1 MNEVK
6 IFNNGDFG
14 SVRTVEMNEEIF
26 FVGKDVAEILGYVN
40 SNKAIQMHVDDEDKF
55 LRSARGTEMGKL
67 FSSLKE
73 MQEKLGRQDNWF
85 INESGLYSLVF
96 SSQLPSA
103 KAFKRWITSEVIPS
117 IRKTGSYS
125 KPSKQPTTQQEQ
137 RAKAMLLNAQSR
149 QCKLWLRLAETT
161 DLPDYKHICQQKAA
175 EVLAGAPVLPMQEAE
190 KKTLSATEV
199 GKILGI
205 TAHKVG
211 MLANKHALKSDA
223 YGKYFYDKFPNSNKQ
238 VETFRYYENAVE
250 KFKEI
255 LEGGVAK

>member
-1 MNEVK
+1 MNELR
-6 IFNNGDFG
+6 IFNNADFG
-14 SVRTVEMNEEIF
+14 DVRTVEKDGNIW
-26 FVGKDVAEILGYVN
+26 FVGKDVAEALGYARTADAV
-40 SNKAIQMHVDDEDKF
+40 KAHIDADDKGVCV
-55 LRSARGTEMGKL
+55 LPTPG
-67 FSSLKE
+67 
-73 MQEKLGRQDNWF
+73 GRQETTI
-85 INESGLYSLVF
+85 INESGLYSLVL
-96 SSQLPSA
+96 SSKLPSA

-117 IRKTGSYS
+117 IRKTGSYN

-175 EVLAGAPVLPMQEAE
+175 EVLAGSPVLPIQKAE
-190 KKTLSATEV
+190 KKTLSATEI

-211 MLANKHALKSDA
+211 MLANKFALKSDA
-223 YGKYFYDKFPNSNKQ
+223 YGKYFYDKSPNSNKQ
-238 VETFRYYENAVE
+238 VETFRYYEDAVE

-255 LEGGVAK
+255 LEGGAAK

>member
-1 MNEVK
+1 MNELR
-6 IFNNGDFG
+6 IFNNADFG
-14 SVRTVEMNEEIF
+14 DIRTVEQAGGIW
-26 FVGKDVAEILGYVN
+26 FVGKDVAEALGY
-40 SNKAIQMHVDDEDKF
+40 SNPSNAVISHVDDEDK
-55 LRSARGTEMGKL
+55 LRTQIRYAGQNREVSI
-67 FSSLKE
+67 
-73 MQEKLGRQDNWF
+73 
-85 INESGLYSLVF
+85 INESGLYSLVL
-96 SSQLPSA
+96 SSKLPSA

-117 IRKTGSYS
+117 IRKTGSYN

-175 EVLAGAPVLPMQEAE
+175 EVLAGSPVLPMQKAE
-190 KKTLSATEV
+190 KKTLSATEI

-211 MLANKHALKSDA
+211 MLANKFALKSDA
-223 YGKYFYDKFPNSNKQ
+223 YGKYFYDKSPNSNKQ
-238 VETFRYYENAVE
+238 VETFRYYEDAVE

-255 LEGGVAK
+255 LEGGAAK

>member
-1 MNEVK
+1 MNELR
-6 IFNNGDFG
+6 IFNNADFG
-14 SVRTVEMNEEIF
+14 DIRTVEQDGGIW
-26 FVGKDVAEILGYVN
+26 FVGKDVAEALGY
-40 SNKAIQMHVDDEDKF
+40 SNPSNAVISHVDDEDK
-55 LRSARGTEMGKL
+55 LRTQIKYAGQNREVSI
-67 FSSLKE
+67 
-73 MQEKLGRQDNWF
+73 
-85 INESGLYSLVF
+85 INESGLYSLVL
-96 SSQLPSA
+96 SSKLPKA

-117 IRKTGSYS
+117 IRKTGSYN

-175 EVLAGAPVLPMQEAE
+175 EVLADSPVLPMQKAE
-190 KKTLSATEV
+190 KKTLSATEI

-211 MLANKHALKSDA
+211 MLANKFALKSDA
-223 YGKYFYDKFPNSNKQ
+223 YGKYFYDKSPNSNKQ
-238 VETFRYYENAVE
+238 VETFRYYEDAVE

-255 LEGGVAK
+255 LEGGAAK

>member
-1 MNEVK
+1 MNELR
-6 IFNNGDFG
+6 IFNNADFG
-14 SVRTVEMNEEIF
+14 DIRTVEQDGGIW
-26 FVGKDVAEILGYVN
+26 FVGKDVAEALGY
-40 SNKAIQMHVDDEDKF
+40 SNPSNAVISHVDNEDK
-55 LRSARGTEMGKL
+55 LRTQIKYAGQNREVSI
-67 FSSLKE
+67 
-73 MQEKLGRQDNWF
+73 
-85 INESGLYSLVF
+85 INESGLYSLVL
-96 SSQLPSA
+96 SSKLPSA

-117 IRKTGSYS
+117 IRKTGSYN

-175 EVLAGAPVLPMQEAE
+175 EVLAGSPVLPMQKAE
-190 KKTLSATEV
+190 KKTLSATEI

-211 MLANKHALKSDA
+211 MLANKFALKSDA
-223 YGKYFYDKFPNSNKQ
+223 YGKYFYDKSPNSNKQ
-238 VETFRYYENAVE
+238 VETFRYYEDAVE

-255 LEGGVAK
+255 LEGGAAK

>member
-1 MNEVK
+1 MNELR
-6 IFNNGDFG
+6 IFNNADFG
-14 SVRTVEMNEEIF
+14 YIRTVEQDGGIW
-26 FVGKDVAEILGYVN
+26 FVGKDVAEALGY
-40 SNKAIQMHVDDEDKF
+40 SNPSNAVISHVDDEDK
-55 LRSARGTEMGKL
+55 LRTQIKYAGQNREVSI
-67 FSSLKE
+67 
-73 MQEKLGRQDNWF
+73 
-85 INESGLYSLVF
+85 INESGLYSLVL
-96 SSQLPSA
+96 SSKLPSA

-117 IRKTGSYS
+117 IRKTGSYN

-175 EVLAGAPVLPMQEAE
+175 EVLAGSPVLPMQKAE
-190 KKTLSATEV
+190 KKTLSATEI

-211 MLANKHALKSDA
+211 MLANKFALKSDA
-223 YGKYFYDKFPNSNKQ
+223 YGKYFYDKSPNSNKQ
-238 VETFRYYENAVE
+238 VETFRYYEDAVE

-255 LEGGVAK
+255 LEGGAAK

>member
-1 MNEVK
+1 MNELR
-6 IFNNGDFG
+6 IFNNADFG
-14 SVRTVEMNEEIF
+14 DIRTVEQDGGIW
-26 FVGKDVAEILGYVN
+26 FVGKDVAEALGY
-40 SNKAIQMHVDDEDKF
+40 SNPSNAVISHVDDEDK
-55 LRSARGTEMGKL
+55 LRTQIKYAGQNREVSI
-67 FSSLKE
+67 
-73 MQEKLGRQDNWF
+73 
-85 INESGLYSLVF
+85 INESGLYSLVL
-96 SSQLPSA
+96 SSKLPSA

-117 IRKTGSYS
+117 IRKTGSYN

-175 EVLAGAPVLPMQEAE
+175 EVLAGSPVLPMQKAE
-190 KKTLSATEV
+190 NKTLSATEI

-211 MLANKHALKSDA
+211 MLANKFALKSDA
-223 YGKYFYDKFPNSNKQ
+223 YGKYFYDKSPNSNKQ
-238 VETFRYYENAVE
+238 VETFRYYEDAVE

-255 LEGGVAK
+255 LEGGAAK

>member
-1 MNEVK
+1 MNELR
-6 IFNNGDFG
+6 IFNNADFG
-14 SVRTVEMNEEIF
+14 DIRTVEQDGGIW
-26 FVGKDVAEILGYVN
+26 FVGKDVAEALGY
-40 SNKAIQMHVDDEDKF
+40 SNPSNAVISHVDDEDK
-55 LRSARGTEMGKL
+55 LRTQIKYAGQNREVSI
-67 FSSLKE
+67 
-73 MQEKLGRQDNWF
+73 
-85 INESGLYSLVF
+85 INESGLYSLVL
-96 SSQLPSA
+96 SSKLPSA

-117 IRKTGSYS
+117 IHKTGSYN

-175 EVLAGAPVLPMQEAE
+175 EVLAGSPVLPMQKAE
-190 KKTLSATEV
+190 KKTLSATEI

-211 MLANKHALKSDA
+211 MLANKFALKSDA
-223 YGKYFYDKFPNSNKQ
+223 YGKYFYDKSPNSNKQ
-238 VETFRYYENAVE
+238 VETFRYYEDAVE

-255 LEGGVAK
+255 LEGGAAK

>member
-1 MNEVK
+1 MNELR
-6 IFNNGDFG
+6 IFNNADFG
-14 SVRTVEMNEEIF
+14 DIRTVEQDGGIW
-26 FVGKDVAEILGYVN
+26 FVGKDVAEALGY
-40 SNKAIQMHVDDEDKF
+40 SNPSNAVISHVDDEDK
-55 LRSARGTEMGKL
+55 LRTQIKYAGQNREVSI
-67 FSSLKE
+67 
-73 MQEKLGRQDNWF
+73 
-85 INESGLYSLVF
+85 INESGLYSLVL
-96 SSQLPSA
+96 SSKLPSA

-117 IRKTGSYS
+117 IRKTGSYN

-175 EVLAGAPVLPMQEAE
+175 EVLAGVNILPKQEVV

-199 GKILGI
+199 GKLLGI

-211 MLANKHALKSDA
+211 ILANKFALKSDA
-223 YGKYFYDKFPNSNKQ
+223 YGKYFYDKSPNSNKQ
-238 VETFRYYENAVE
+238 VETFRYYEDAVE

-255 LEGGVAK
+255 LEGGAAK

>member
-1 MNEVK
+1 MNELR
-6 IFNNGDFG
+6 IFNNADFG
-14 SVRTVEMNEEIF
+14 DVRTVEKDGNIW
-26 FVGKDVAEILGYVN
+26 FVGKDVAEALGYARTADAV
-40 SNKAIQMHVDDEDKF
+40 KAHIDVDDKGVCV
-55 LRSARGTEMGKL
+55 LPTPG
-67 FSSLKE
+67 
-73 MQEKLGRQDNWF
+73 GRQETTI
-85 INESGLYSLVF
+85 INESGLYSLVL
-96 SSQLPSA
+96 SSKLPKA

-117 IRKTGSYS
+117 IRKTGSYN

-175 EVLAGAPVLPMQEAE
+175 EVLAGSPVLPMQKAE
-190 KKTLSATEV
+190 KKTLSATEI

-211 MLANKHALKSDA
+211 MLANKFALKSDA
-223 YGKYFYDKFPNSNKQ
+223 YGKYFYDKSPNSNKQ
-238 VETFRYYENAVE
+238 VETFRYYEDAVE

-255 LEGGVAK
+255 LEGGAAK

>member
-1 MNEVK
+1 MNELR
-6 IFNNGDFG
+6 IFNNADFG
-14 SVRTVEMNEEIF
+14 DVRTVEKDGNIW
-26 FVGKDVAEILGYVN
+26 FVGKDVAEALGYAKTADAV
-40 SNKAIQMHVDDEDKF
+40 KAHIDADDKGVCV
-55 LRSARGTEMGKL
+55 LPTPG
-67 FSSLKE
+67 
-73 MQEKLGRQDNWF
+73 GRQETTI
-85 INESGLYSLVF
+85 INESGLYSLVL
-96 SSQLPSA
+96 SSKLPSA

-117 IRKTGSYS
+117 IRKTGSYN

-175 EVLAGAPVLPMQEAE
+175 EVLAGSPVLPMQKAE
-190 KKTLSATEV
+190 KKTLSATEI

-211 MLANKHALKSDA
+211 MLANKFALKSDA
-223 YGKYFYDKFPNSNKQ
+223 YGKYFYDKSPNSNKQ
-238 VETFRYYENAVE
+238 VETFRYYEDTVE

-255 LEGGVAK
+255 LEGGAAK

>member
-1 MNEVK
+1 MNELR
-6 IFNNGDFG
+6 IFNNADFG
-14 SVRTVEMNEEIF
+14 DVRTVEKDENIW
-26 FVGKDVAEILGYVN
+26 FVGKDVAEALGYARTADAV
-40 SNKAIQMHVDDEDKF
+40 KAHIDADDKGVCV
-55 LRSARGTEMGKL
+55 LPTPG
-67 FSSLKE
+67 
-73 MQEKLGRQDNWF
+73 GRQETTI
-85 INESGLYSLVF
+85 INESGLYSLVL
-96 SSQLPSA
+96 SSKLPSA

-117 IRKTGSYS
+117 IRKTGSYN

-175 EVLAGAPVLPMQEAE
+175 EVLAGSPVLPMQKAE
-190 KKTLSATEV
+190 KKTLSATEI

-211 MLANKHALKSDA
+211 MLANKFALKSDA
-223 YGKYFYDKFPNSNKQ
+223 YGKYFYDKSPNSNKQ
-238 VETFRYYENAVE
+238 VETFRYYEDTVE

-255 LEGGVAK
+255 LEGGAAK

>member
-1 MNEVK
+1 MNELR
-6 IFNNGDFG
+6 IFNNADFG
-14 SVRTVEMNEEIF
+14 DIRTVEQDGGIW
-26 FVGKDVAEILGYVN
+26 FVGKDIAEALGY
-40 SNKAIQMHVDDEDKF
+40 SNPSNAVISHVDDEDK
-55 LRSARGTEMGKL
+55 LRTQIKYAGQNREVSI
-67 FSSLKE
+67 
-73 MQEKLGRQDNWF
+73 
-85 INESGLYSLVF
+85 INESGLYSLVL
-96 SSQLPSA
+96 SSKLPSA

-117 IRKTGSYS
+117 IRKTGSYN

-175 EVLAGAPVLPMQEAE
+175 EVLAGSPVLPMQKAE
-190 KKTLSATEV
+190 KNTLSATEI

-211 MLANKHALKSDA
+211 MLANKFALKSDA
-223 YGKYFYDKFPNSNKQ
+223 YGKYFYDKSPNSNKQ
-238 VETFRYYENAVE
+238 VETFRYYEDAVE

-255 LEGGVAK
+255 LEGGAAK

>member
-1 MNEVK
+1 MNELR
-6 IFNNGDFG
+6 IFNNADFG
-14 SVRTVEMNEEIF
+14 DVRTVEKDGNIW
-26 FVGKDVAEILGYVN
+26 FVGKDVAEALGYARTADAV
-40 SNKAIQMHVDDEDKF
+40 KAHIDAEDKGVCV
-55 LRSARGTEMGKL
+55 LPTPG
-67 FSSLKE
+67 
-73 MQEKLGRQDNWF
+73 GRQETTI
-85 INESGLYSLVF
+85 INESGLYSLVLF
-96 SSQLPSA
+96 SKLPKA

-125 KPSKQPTTQQEQ
+125 KPQKQATTQQEQ

-175 EVLAGAPVLPMQEAE
+175 EVLAGANILPKQEVV

-199 GKILGI
+199 GKLLGI

-211 MLANKHALKSDA
+211 ILANKFALKSDA
-223 YGKYFYDKFPNSNKQ
+223 YGKYFYDKSPNSNKQ
-238 VETFRYYENAVE
+238 VETFRYYEDAVE

-255 LEGGVAK
+255 LEGGAAK

>member
-1 MNEVK
+1 MNELR
-6 IFNNGDFG
+6 IFNNADFG
-14 SVRTVEMNEEIF
+14 DVRTVEKDGNIW
-26 FVGKDVAEILGYVN
+26 FVGKDVAEALGYARTADAV
-40 SNKAIQMHVDDEDKF
+40 KAHIDADDKGVCD
-55 LRSARGTEMGKL
+55 LPTPG
-67 FSSLKE
+67 
-73 MQEKLGRQDNWF
+73 GRQETTI
-85 INESGLYSLVF
+85 INESGLYSLVL
-96 SSQLPSA
+96 SSKLPKA

-117 IRKTGSYS
+117 IRKTGSYN

-175 EVLAGAPVLPMQEAE
+175 EVLAGSPVLPMQKAE
-190 KKTLSATEV
+190 KKTISATEI

-211 MLANKHALKSDA
+211 MLANKFALKSDA
-223 YGKYFYDKFPNSNKQ
+223 YGKYFYDKSPNSNKQ
-238 VETFRYYENAVE
+238 VETFRYYEDAVE

-255 LEGGVAK
+255 LEGGAAK

>member
-1 MNEVK
+1 MNELRV
-6 IFNNGDFG
+6 FNNADFG
-14 SVRTVEMNEEIF
+14 DVRTVEKDGNIW
-26 FVGKDVAEILGYVN
+26 FVGKDVAEALGYARTADAV
-40 SNKAIQMHVDDEDKF
+40 KAHIDADDKGVCV
-55 LRSARGTEMGKL
+55 LPTPG
-67 FSSLKE
+67 
-73 MQEKLGRQDNWF
+73 GRQETTI
-85 INESGLYSLVF
+85 INESGLYSLVL
-96 SSQLPSA
+96 SSKLPKA

-117 IRKTGSYS
+117 IRKTGSYN

-175 EVLAGAPVLPMQEAE
+175 EVLAGSPVLPMQKAE
-190 KKTLSATEV
+190 KKTLSATEI

-211 MLANKHALKSDA
+211 MLANKFALKRDA
-223 YGKYFYDKFPNSNKQ
+223 YDKYFYDKSPNSNKQ
-238 VETFRYYENAVE
+238 VETFRYYEDAVE

-255 LEGGVAK
+255 LEGGAAK

>member
-1 MNEVK
+1 MNELR
-6 IFNNGDFG
+6 IFNNADFG
-14 SVRTVEMNEEIF
+14 DIRTVEQDGGIW
-26 FVGKDVAEILGYVN
+26 FVGKDVAEALGY
-40 SNKAIQMHVDDEDKF
+40 SNPSNAVISHVDDEDK
-55 LRSARGTEMGKL
+55 LRTQTKYAGQNREVSI
-67 FSSLKE
+67 
-73 MQEKLGRQDNWF
+73 
-85 INESGLYSLVF
+85 INESVLYSLVL
-96 SSQLPSA
+96 SSKLPSA

-117 IRKTGSYS
+117 IRKTGSYN

-175 EVLAGAPVLPMQEAE
+175 EVLAGSPVLPMQKAE
-190 KKTLSATEV
+190 KKTLSATEI

-211 MLANKHALKSDA
+211 MLANKFALKSDA
-223 YGKYFYDKFPNSNKQ
+223 YGKYFYDKSPNSNKQ
-238 VETFRYYENAVE
+238 VETFRYYEDAVE

-255 LEGGVAK
+255 LEGGAAK